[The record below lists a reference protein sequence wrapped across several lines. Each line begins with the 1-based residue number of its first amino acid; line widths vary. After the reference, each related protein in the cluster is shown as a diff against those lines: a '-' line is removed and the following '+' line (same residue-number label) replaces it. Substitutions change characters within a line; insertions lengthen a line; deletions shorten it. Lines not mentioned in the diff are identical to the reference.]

1 MTANPL
7 FDLRFRHSMRRCAV
21 VLATLATLVVS
32 SCDPARQAVNQPE
45 ITAAGETVLRKGN
58 GAEPQTL
65 DPHRAQGVPEANILR
80 DLYEGLVSE
89 NPDGS
94 LAPGAAARWDISADD
109 RIYTFYLRKGARW
122 CSGAPLTADDFVYS
136 LRRAVD
142 PATSSSYAAILS
154 PIQHAAA
161 IIEGKV
167 PPESLGVRALDSH
180 VLKIT
185 LESRTPYFLGLLTHT
200 TTYPVYRPAVERF
213 GAAFTQPDNNVS
225 NGAYTLDEW
234 VVASHVTLRRN
245 SRYWDA
251 ANTGIGIV
259 KYYGIDDQEAE
270 LRRYRAGELDLT
282 STVPLGQLEW
292 VREHLR
298 DEYRAAPYLGTYYY
312 GLNLTRPPF
321 KANRALRRALSL
333 AIDRDILVGKVTR
346 GGELTAYGWVPPGIE
361 NYSGETVAYA
371 NWPRSRQIRLAR
383 RLYRQAGYSR
393 ASPLR
398 LEIRYN
404 SSDAHQKIAV
414 VIASMWERVL
424 GVDTTLVNEE
434 WKVFLQNV
442 QQRRVTQVYR
452 AAWIGD
458 YNDAYTFAELL
469 HSRFGLNGTG
479 YASARYDRLLAQA
492 AGETDPQHRRALL
505 QQAERVLL
513 ADHALIPLYFYVS
526 KRLQKPYVKGYE
538 DNVMDHHYTKDLR
551 IEVPAKTGEPRD

>member
-1 MTANPL
+1 
-7 FDLRFRHSMRRCAV
+7 MRRCAIA
-21 VLATLATLVVS
+21 LATVAALFVGG
-32 SCDPARQAVNQPE
+32 CDPGSQAVNQPE
-45 ITAAGETVLRKGN
+45 TTAAGETVLRKGN

-89 NPDGS
+89 NPDGA
-94 LAPGAAARWDISADD
+94 LAPGAAAHWDVSADG

-122 CSGAPLTADDFVYS
+122 SNGAPLTANDFVYS
-136 LRRAVD
+136 LRRTVD
-142 PATSSSYAAILS
+142 PATGSSYAAILS

-167 PPESLGVRALDSH
+167 PPESLGVQALDSH

-185 LESRTPYFLGLLTHT
+185 LESPTPYFLGLLTHT
-200 TTYPVYRPAVERF
+200 TTYPVYHPAVERF
-213 GAAFTQPDNNVS
+213 GAAFTQPGNSVS

-234 VVASHVTLRRN
+234 VVASHVTLRHN
-245 SRYWDA
+245 PRYWDA
-251 ANTGIGIV
+251 ANTRIGIV

-292 VREHLR
+292 VRERLR

-321 KANRALRRALSL
+321 KDNRALRKALSL

-346 GGELTAYGWVPPGIE
+346 GGELAAYGWVPPGIE
-361 NYSGETVAYA
+361 NYSGQTLIYA
-371 NWPRSRQIRLAR
+371 DWPRSRLIRLAR
-383 RLYRQAGYSR
+383 RLYRAAGYTR
-393 ASPLR
+393 AKPLTVD
-398 LEIRYN
+398 IRYN
-404 SSDAHQKIAV
+404 NSDTHQKIAV
-414 VIASMWERVL
+414 VIASMWRQVL

-442 QQRRVTQVYR
+442 QQRLVTQVYR
-452 AAWIGD
+452 ASWIGD

-469 HSRFGLNGTG
+469 HSRFGLNGVG
-479 YASARYDRLLAQA
+479 YASERYDRLLAQA
-492 AGETDPQHRRALL
+492 AGESDQQQRRALL

-526 KRLQKPYVKGYE
+526 KRLLKPYVKGYR
-538 DNVMDHHYTKDLR
+538 DNVMDHHYTKNLR
-551 IEVPAKTGEPRD
+551 IEVLAKTGARRD